1 MKKTIVFL
9 ALSFTLGGASSG
21 ALSAPSFF
29 DDFNRPDSQVVGN
42 GWTDVPDIYGN
53 HLSIKDGQLTT
64 TASFSGISR
73 SFTFGGPISMS
84 LTLAETSG
92 YGGLPN
98 RYIAEFGIL
107 GSSTTNSSYRISLY
121 RGDQNYSNSQIT
133 LLDGADVVAT
143 FMPLIQF
150 GHLIDVNITFGV
162 DGSVKGVIGQQ
173 SGQSESFSF
182 GARNVL
188 SSGSDIILGLGA
200 GDGAM
205 QHRLDNFQV
214 TTPIPEPETYA
225 MLLAGLSLLAF
236 AARCRQRKSVQA

>member
-1 MKKTIVFL
+1 MKKTIALL
-9 ALSFTLGGASSG
+9 ALSFTLVGLSSE
-21 ALSAPSFF
+21 ALSQTSFF

-98 RYIAEFGIL
+98 RYIAAFGIL
-107 GSSTTNSSYRISLY
+107 GGGTTNSGYAVSLY

-150 GHLIDVNITFGV
+150 GHQIDVNITFGV
-162 DGSVKGVIGQQ
+162 DGSVNGVIGEQ
-173 SGQSESFSF
+173 SGQSEGFSF

-188 SSGSDIILGLGA
+188 SNGGNVFLGLGA

-225 MLLAGLSLLAF
+225 LMLAGLGVLGF
-236 AARCRQRKSVQA
+236 AARRRKLKESAA

>member
-1 MKKTIVFL
+1 MKKTIAFL
-9 ALSFTLGGASSG
+9 ALSLTLGGASSG
-21 ALSAPSFF
+21 ALGQTSFF

-42 GWTDVPDIYGN
+42 GWSDVPDIYGN
-53 HLSIKDGQLTT
+53 HLSIKNGQLTT

-73 SFTFGGPISMS
+73 SLMFNGPISMS

-107 GSSTTNSSYRISLY
+107 GGSTTNSSYRVSLY
-121 RGDQNYSNSQIT
+121 RGDQNYSNSKIT

-143 FMPLIQF
+143 FMPQIQF
-150 GHLIDVNITFGV
+150 GHQIDVRIAFGV
-162 DGSVKGVIGQQ
+162 DGSVNGDIGQQ

-188 SSGSDIILGLGA
+188 SNGGNIILGLGA

-225 MLLAGLSLLAF
+225 MLLAGLGVLGF
-236 AARCRQRKSVQA
+236 AARRRQRKAVQA